1 MTRSFRLL
9 LLLFI
14 PGLLLTQEHPDS
26 LFQEAQRAY
35 DAEKYSQAISTYQKL
50 LNQNIESASLHY
62 NLGNAYFRQNE
73 LGEAIL
79 HYEKAKKLNPRDAD
93 IDYNLKVAQARIQD
107 RIEPPE
113 SSFLMKI
120 FNGIKY
126 WLALRE
132 LAWTTGFL
140 FLSGS
145 VIFGSWWLLNQ
156 SRLKSILAYALVVW
170 IIGLLLVTP
179 LLISRTMEAAREQYG
194 IVLTAEVSA
203 RSGPQNLST
212 EVFVLHEGTRVEV
225 ENTQNQWYK
234 IRLLDGKEGWIQAN
248 AVGII

>member
-1 MTRSFRLL
+1 MTKLFRLL
-9 LLLFI
+9 VFLFI
-14 PGLLLTQEHPDS
+14 PGMLFPQEHPDS
-26 LFQEAQRAY
+26 LFQRAQQQY
-35 DAEKYSQAISTYQKL
+35 DAEQYSKAVTTYQKI

-62 NLGNAYFRQNE
+62 NLGNAYFRQGE

-79 HYEKAKKLNPRDAD
+79 HYEKAKKLAPRDAD
-93 IDYNLKVAQARIQD
+93 IDYNLQVARVRIQD

-126 WLALRE
+126 WLTLQE

-145 VIFGSWWLLNQ
+145 IIFGGWWLLNH
-156 SRLKSILAYALVVW
+156 SRLKNFLLYGLILW
-170 IIGLLLVTP
+170 IIGILLVTP
-179 LLISRTMEAAREQYG
+179 LLISRTIESVKERHG
-194 IVLTAEVSA
+194 IVLSGEVAA

-225 ENTQNQWYK
+225 ESIQNQWYQ
-234 IRLLDGKEGWIQAN
+234 IRLIDGKEGWIPAN
-248 AVGII
+248 ALGII